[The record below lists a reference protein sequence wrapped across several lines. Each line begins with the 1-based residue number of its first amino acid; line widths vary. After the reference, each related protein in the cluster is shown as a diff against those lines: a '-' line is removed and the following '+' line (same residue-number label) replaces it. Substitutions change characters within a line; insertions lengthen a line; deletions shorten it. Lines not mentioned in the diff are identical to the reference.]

1 MEREVEGINFGLL
14 HQLQSR
20 LGTVHRLIYSSYQPV
35 KEDSTGKD
43 TKATGDGKN
52 LKGVSTLSLTKTRM
66 CSQPGD
72 PTL

>member
-1 MEREVEGINFGLL
+1 MERKVEGMDSYLL

-20 LGTVHRLIYSSYQPV
+20 PRTVRWLIYSSYQPV

-52 LKGVSTLSLTKTRM
+52 
-66 CSQPGD
+66 
-72 PTL
+72 